1 MQPWHSTSIES
12 TFEQL
17 KSNRNGLSG
26 ADAKKRLG
34 IFGLN
39 ELPLY
44 EGEPAWKLF
53 LNQFRSPLM
62 YIMFAAIVVAY
73 FIEDRASL
81 IFVSIVTL
89 SNALVGFYQEYK
101 ANNTIRALK
110 RLVKSKARV
119 IRGGH
124 EQQMLTS
131 EIVPG
136 DIIVLR
142 PGDKVSSDARVF
154 ECDGLKAFEAILTG
168 ESNPVEK
175 QVHAVSEKAE
185 IGDRK
190 SMVFMGTTIEDGI
203 ARAVVVETGIHTAYG
218 DIARSITETPEKPT
232 HLQQVMRSLSKTIGL
247 FIALAVG
254 LILLEGYFAGKPPQE
269 LFTEALALFISAI
282 PEGLLPAIT
291 IVLAVGMNRV
301 VKHKGLVRRLASTEA
316 LGGVTVICSDKT
328 GTLTE
333 GRMEARRIVTLDE
346 DIEINTQAPGSLPLA
361 EGPVRNTLTAAI
373 LVSDAYIENP
383 EAEINKLIIRGRPTE
398 QAVLKAGMFVGLQ
411 KDVLEKQNRAL
422 GTIFFSSEKKY
433 SATLRKTPEG
443 KTNLYVMGAP
453 EQILRK
459 TDKIHSKDKLLAID
473 SKEGKDMR
481 KHLDELTEQGYR
493 LLACAER
500 PLDAKTKSTGL
511 ENEVKDLIL
520 LGFIAFNDPVRL
532 QVPEALRQTRRA
544 GIRTIIVT
552 GDHQL
557 TARAVAEKIGFKIN
571 PNEILEGRDVE
582 EMTDNELRKK
592 VASVQLYA
600 RVSPQHKLRIVQAFQ
615 SRGEV
620 VAMFGDGV
628 NDTPALKAAQIGVAV
643 SPEVDAVWS
652 TADLV
657 LLDGG
662 FDTIVEAIKQGRIIF
677 YNIRRVFLYLLTVDF
692 SEFFVF
698 FIAIALK
705 LPLPIVAAQILFINL
720 TESGLP
726 DLALTT
732 EKEQEGIMEEKPRKP
747 SESIAHKPTLI
758 FMAITFFISG
768 IVAFAFYYAALSLTN
783 DLNLTRTMTTVLLCF
798 ESLFLSLSLRSF
810 KKGIIRKNIFSNKLL
825 TGAVAISALVVVAA
839 IYINPLQNLLS
850 FVPLSPAE
858 WLIIILVNLAGV
870 ILVDR
875 IKIAFL
881 AGRKKNENTGN

>member
-1 MQPWHSTSIES
+1 
-12 TFEQL
+12 
-17 KSNRNGLSG
+17 
-26 ADAKKRLG
+26 
-34 IFGLN
+34 
-39 ELPLY
+39 
-44 EGEPAWKLF
+44 
-53 LNQFRSPLM
+53 
-62 YIMFAAIVVAY
+62 
-73 FIEDRASL
+73 
-81 IFVSIVTL
+81 
-89 SNALVGFYQEYK
+89 
-101 ANNTIRALK
+101 
-110 RLVKSKARV
+110 
-119 IRGGH
+119 
-124 EQQMLTS
+124 
-131 EIVPG
+131 
-136 DIIVLR
+136 
-142 PGDKVSSDARVF
+142 
-154 ECDGLKAFEAILTG
+154 
-168 ESNPVEK
+168 
-175 QVHAVSEKAE
+175 
-185 IGDRK
+185 
-190 SMVFMGTTIEDGI
+190 
-203 ARAVVVETGIHTAYG
+203 
-218 DIARSITETPEKPT
+218 
-232 HLQQVMRSLSKTIGL
+232 
-247 FIALAVG
+247 
-254 LILLEGYFAGKPPQE
+254 
-269 LFTEALALFISAI
+269 
-282 PEGLLPAIT
+282 
-291 IVLAVGMNRV
+291 
-301 VKHKGLVRRLASTEA
+301 
-316 LGGVTVICSDKT
+316 
-328 GTLTE
+328 
-333 GRMEARRIVTLDE
+333 
-346 DIEINTQAPGSLPLA
+346 
-361 EGPVRNTLTAAI
+361 
-373 LVSDAYIENP
+373 
-383 EAEINKLIIRGRPTE
+383 
-398 QAVLKAGMFVGLQ
+398 
-411 KDVLEKQNRAL
+411 
-422 GTIFFSSEKKY
+422 
-433 SATLRKTPEG
+433 
-443 KTNLYVMGAP
+443 
-453 EQILRK
+453 
-459 TDKIHSKDKLLAID
+459 
-473 SKEGKDMR
+473 
-481 KHLDELTEQGYR
+481 
-493 LLACAER
+493 
-500 PLDAKTKSTGL
+500 
-511 ENEVKDLIL
+511 
-520 LGFIAFNDPVRL
+520 
-532 QVPEALRQTRRA
+532 
-544 GIRTIIVT
+544 
-552 GDHQL
+552 
-557 TARAVAEKIGFKIN
+557 
-571 PNEILEGRDVE
+571 
-582 EMTDNELRKK
+582 
-592 VASVQLYA
+592 VQLYA
-600 RVSPQHKLRIVQAFQ
+600 RVSPRHKLRIVQAFQ